1 MNKRYLKCTI
11 WECLPEIIRLKLRAL
26 APAGWCPPGEQS
38 AYSNLE
44 DTEEIDRLIRQTPKG
59 VRRQATW

>member
-26 APAGWCPPGEQS
+26 APAGWCPPFEQS
-38 AYSNLE
+38 AFSHLE
-44 DTEEIDRLIRQTPKG
+44 GPEEIDRLIRQTPSHIKRG
-59 VRRQATW
+59 TAW

>member
-26 APAGWCPPGEQS
+26 APAGWNPPFEQS
-38 AYSNLE
+38 AFSQME
-44 DTEEIDRLIRQTPKG
+44 GPEEIDRLIRQTPSHIKRG
-59 VRRQATW
+59 TAW